1 MRNSAVDEISPELAL
16 VDPELAAEARSSL
29 PEPNEPPPRR
39 SRRLWIALGGLALA
53 LGLAAAV
60 AALVLVRGAGDDT
73 RPEPSGAPPTAS
85 VLGARKAVA
94 PLPTPVPSG
103 RAARL
108 YTWGAKDGAV
118 FYQVTFVRNGKPF
131 HTAETPNA
139 WLRVPETLRFPP
151 GTYRWSVRP
160 AIADDS
166 GIVVGDAVVVRTFRV
181 TGG

>member
-1 MRNSAVDEISPELAL
+1 MNEISPELAL

-29 PEPNEPPPRR
+29 PEPNEAPPRR
-39 SRRLWIALGGLALA
+39 SRRLRKALGACMLA
-53 LGLAAAV
+53 LGLAAAS
-60 AALVLVRGAGDDT
+60 AAFLLMRGVSDDT
-73 RPEPSGAPPTAS
+73 RPRASGAPTTAA
-85 VLGARKAVA
+85 VLGARKAAA
-94 PLPTPVPSG
+94 PLPTLVRPG

-108 YTWGAKDGAV
+108 YTWEAKGGAV
-118 FYQVTFVRNGKPF
+118 FYQVAFVRNGKPF

-160 AIADDS
+160 AIADES